1 MVKRARRVTLAAF
14 ACAAAVALALALSAC
29 TPAARIDDASPRIS
43 DVQLS
48 ATSTMTEASQ
58 AVSVALT
65 FDQAISV
72 SGDASEDFT
81 LLLNGKEIDS
91 STVQLD
97 VLPSATGITFTLRPA
112 QGASLGAGAGQY
124 FALYQ
129 AQFSL
134 SAKRSD
140 GVLPHVTGQSGSAAV
155 LDEPVKGTLPSG
167 LSIAVESAE
176 AASETTPAQTTF
188 QVTSPAKARVITW
201 FSPDGGATV
210 LLKHNH
216 TFAQAS
222 AEDAA
227 ADLAKIVNADSSLG
241 LLATATGD
249 RVTLTAKQI
258 TPGQV
263 IEPVVVEG
271 VGVSGGTYD
280 PSQGTGA

>member
-1 MVKRARRVTLAAF
+1 MVKRARKVTLAAL
-14 ACAAAVALALALSAC
+14 ACVVVAVLALALGAC
-29 TPAARIDDASPRIS
+29 TPAAKVDDASPRIS

-58 AVSVALT
+58 AVSVAVT

-140 GVLPHVTGQSGSAAV
+140 GALPHVTGQSGSAAV
-155 LDEPVKGTLPSG
+155 LDEPVEGTLPSG
-167 LSIAVESAE
+167 LSITVQSVD
-176 AASETTPAQTTF
+176 AASETAPAQTTF

-263 IEPVVVEG
+263 IEPMVVEG